1 MSRPLAETADTVTLS
16 RADYEALLATL
27 EDARDIAGAI
37 AAEARVAS
45 GESEYLPAEM
55 VARLCAGEHP
65 IRVWREHRGRSAR
78 ALAATA
84 GMAPS
89 YLVEI
94 ETGRKTGS
102 IDAFRK
108 LARALDVTLD
118 DLVPTSHP

>member
-16 RADYEALLATL
+16 RADYEALLGAL
-27 EDARDIAGAI
+27 EDARDVAAAI

-65 IRVWREHRGRSAR
+65 VRVWREHRGRSAR
-78 ALAATA
+78 MLAAA
-84 GMAPS
+84 ADMAPS

-102 IDAFRK
+102 IDAFKK

-118 DLVPTSHP
+118 DLVPT